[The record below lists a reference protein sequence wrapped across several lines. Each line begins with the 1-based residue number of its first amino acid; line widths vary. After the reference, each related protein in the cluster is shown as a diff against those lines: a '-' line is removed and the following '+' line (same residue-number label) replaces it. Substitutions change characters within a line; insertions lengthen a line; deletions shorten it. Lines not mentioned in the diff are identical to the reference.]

1 MQRIDDDSRLA
12 KEKLLQL
19 KERTK
24 LILFQQE

>member
-1 MQRIDDDSRLA
+1 MQRIDDDSRRA